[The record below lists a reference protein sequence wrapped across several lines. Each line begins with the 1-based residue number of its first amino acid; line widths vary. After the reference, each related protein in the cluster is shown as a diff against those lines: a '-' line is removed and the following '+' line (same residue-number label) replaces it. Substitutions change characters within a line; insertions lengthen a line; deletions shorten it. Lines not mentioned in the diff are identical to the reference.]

1 MSADRSGT
9 WASRLL
15 LPALLLPL
23 VVGTIV
29 VPGTARAD
37 GDPQRGKREFLRCA
51 TCHAAEPNVHKNGPS
66 LATVYGRAVAS
77 VEGFGRYSNALKRA
91 GVVWTEEA
99 LDAWLRDPKALVP
112 GNTMIMP
119 GIAEARVRL
128 DLIAYLRELA
138 TRNPTAGGSTR

>member
-1 MSADRSGT
+1 MRQRT
-9 WASRLL
+9 TRLCTL
-15 LPALLLPL
+15 RLVLPL
-23 VVGTIV
+23 VVATAV

-66 LATVYGRAVAS
+66 LAAVYGRAAAS

-91 GVVWTEEA
+91 GVVWTDET
-99 LDAWLRDPKALVP
+99 LDAWLRDPKAVVP
-112 GNTMIMP
+112 GNTMIMR
-119 GIAEARVRL
+119 GIADARVRL

-138 TRNPTAGGSTR
+138 ARDRSAGSPIR